1 MTVPAEPDLSGR
13 LLHLTV
19 IRTMAAKPELLFR
32 AWAEQ
37 FDRWFDALGSVLMR
51 GEVDSPFYFETHFE
65 GERHPLRA
73 IPYRPPQP
81 PKPLPMKCRLC
92 DWNFGPCRKDVSEDA
107 PGAWSVYH
115 FPSHSKLSVFHEAY
129 NGRRLEMSSKDRAR
143 CGKDIPIHS
152 PSCSGDGKPIFV
164 LNRVPGLRTSV
175 GARRMKLMVWSGCRW
190 HLKSEVISNG
200 QRGEFGCIGEICR
213 GRE

>member
-1 MTVPAEPDLSGR
+1 MTVPAEPDLPGR

-73 IPYRPPQP
+73 IPYRPPQASQTITNEMSA
-81 PKPLPMKCRLC
+81 L
-92 DWNFGPCRKDVSEDA
+92 
-107 PGAWSVYH
+107 
-115 FPSHSKLSVFHEAY
+115 
-129 NGRRLEMSSKDRAR
+129 RLEFWAL
-143 CGKDIPIHS
+143 PQ
-152 PSCSGDGKPIFV
+152 
-164 LNRVPGLRTSV
+164 
-175 GARRMKLMVWSGCRW
+175 GC
-190 HLKSEVISNG
+190 V
-200 QRGEFGCIGEICR
+200 R
-213 GRE
+213 GRSRSLERLPFPIPFEAIGLSRGVQRTKTGNVIER